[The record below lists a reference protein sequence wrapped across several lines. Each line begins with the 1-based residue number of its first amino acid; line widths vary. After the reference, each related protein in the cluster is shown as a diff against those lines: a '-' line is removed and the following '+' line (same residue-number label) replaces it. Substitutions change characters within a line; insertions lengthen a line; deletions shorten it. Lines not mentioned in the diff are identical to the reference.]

1 MYRNLC
7 DHQAADVLNE
17 TNKPHP
23 DPSAAGAGTAKPFSN
38 SVHEAAEAI
47 AAAGSAAGAAA
58 IRLEVA
64 AVDAIEEELAK
75 RPRWRTFLAIV
86 GWTLVA
92 AYFLFAAAV
101 LGLRYWVLPN
111 IDQYTHLIES
121 RVSEIIGERVTI
133 GTVSAGWDGL
143 RPELDLQDVRVYDGK
158 GQAVLSLPAVEAVLS
173 WSSMLLGSVHF
184 HSLTFDRPDL
194 AVRRDAGGR
203 FYMAGMQLKSTA
215 DGAADFSGWLLKQ
228 NEVSI
233 RGAGI
238 VWTDEQ
244 RAAPPLQLSGVS
256 VVLRNSGSMHRFAL
270 QAAVPRELASKLDV
284 RGELVG
290 RDLQD
295 LDQWSG
301 KLYAE
306 LEYIDLGVW
315 KHWLDYPLELRSG
328 EGGLRLWLAFAR
340 RQMTEL
346 TADVALARVA
356 ARAAADLPLLEL
368 DYLRGRLG
376 ARRSAEGRLAQTEV
390 FGKQLTLRSKG
401 GVALPPADF
410 ALKLQQG
417 TDVNGK
423 DDSGEFSADALGL
436 QPLAQLA
443 DYLPM
448 PDALRKQLDVAD
460 PRGSVHDLK
469 LTWKGQAEQLQE
481 YSLRGSFNALA
492 MRARGKVPGFS
503 GLSGTVNANQ
513 KSGSISLSAAKLAA
527 PAKAAKATKA
537 DRASGLEIAVIE
549 LPGVIADG
557 GLRFDALSGRLDWAL
572 AADRN
577 EFKFNNVAFANA
589 DAAGSLSGSFIARPE
604 SKGVIDL
611 NANLTRADARAVWRY
626 IPFIPGSLRD
636 YLRAAILA
644 GQSRDMQLRLK
655 GDLAE
660 FPFDDPKRGRF
671 QITARINDGELNY
684 TEGWPRISGIAGELA
699 IEGRKLGIR
708 AQRGT
713 ILGARLSNVRATIP
727 DLLGSDHQLV
737 VEGQADGPVA
747 EFLRFVDISPVTR
760 YIDGVTQD
768 ARATGNGR
776 LLLKLDLPLHKLE
789 AVKVAGNLQFQN
801 AQVTLN
807 PDLPPFNQVNGR
819 LEFSETGMTMRGMT
833 GQFLGGPVMVNAQTL
848 PTGGVGITAQGTAAL
863 PAVRRLVNVAALDHF
878 SGAAPWSS
886 TISARRG
893 VTDITVESTLQGVTI
908 DLPPPFGKSAVESL
922 PLRLDM
928 SNATDAEMIKRF
940 RGLRAPARGD
950 VVMLSLGNTP
960 GRSVNALLARRPEG
974 RSQVIDRGTISL
986 NEAATAPA
994 SAGVTV
1000 NGNLAYLDTDRWQQV
1015 LGSTPAGGAV
1025 AATGAAAPAASAGTT
1040 SVSNVSNVAS
1050 VPGLGPA
1057 GLAGIN
1063 LRIAALDMAGK
1074 RINDLSLRAQP
1085 RGPQWNASVDARELK
1100 GEVHW
1105 RPEGRG
1111 VVQARLSHLIMP
1123 ADRPATPGAAAIA
1136 DSATRELPALD
1147 IIADSFT
1154 LKDRQMG
1161 RLELVAVNEVR
1172 DWRIEK
1178 LVLSNPESTLNV
1190 DGTWQSW
1197 AARPSISVN
1206 VKLETKD
1213 LGSYLDRMGYPKLMQ
1228 SGTSKLEGKIGWA
1241 GSPQSPDFSTLT
1253 GTLKLSA
1260 EKGQFLKAD
1269 PGVAKLLGV
1278 LSLQSLVTLDLR
1290 DLFREGFA
1298 YDSISGTAA
1307 ITKGVVT
1314 TGDFFMKGSA
1324 AQVQMSG
1331 SIDLARETQNLH
1343 LRVVPSLGDG
1353 ASTITGVILANPI
1366 FGIGLTLLQRLL
1378 KNPLGQIFAVEYDVT
1393 GSWDDPKVTRTR
1405 VDAPVATTPAKD

>member
-7 DHQAADVLNE
+7 DHQAVDVLNE
-17 TNKPHP
+17 TNKPRS
-23 DPSAAGAGTAKPFSN
+23 DPGADTGKPFSN

-58 IRLEVA
+58 IKLEVA
-64 AVDAIEEELAK
+64 AVDAIEEELAR
-75 RPRWRTFLAIV
+75 RPRWRTALSIV

-92 AYFLFAAAV
+92 GYFAFAAAL

-133 GTVSAGWDGL
+133 GAVSAGWDGL
-143 RPELDLQDVRVYDGK
+143 RPELDLQDVRVFDGK
-158 GQAVLSLPAVEAVLS
+158 GEAVLSLPAVEAVLS

-184 HSLTFDRPDL
+184 HSLTLDRPDL
-194 AVRRDAGGR
+194 AVRRDGGGR
-203 FYMAGMQLKSTA
+203 FHVAGMQLKSPA
-215 DGAADFSGWLLKQ
+215 DGGPDFSAWLLKQ

-244 RAAPPLQLSGVS
+244 RAAPPLHLSGVGF
-256 VVLRNSGSMHRFAL
+256 VLRNSGSTHRFAL

-306 LEYIDLGVW
+306 LEYIDLGAW

-340 RQMTEL
+340 GQMTEM
-346 TADVALARVA
+346 TADVALARVTT
-356 ARAAADLPLLEL
+356 RAAAGLPLLEL

-376 ARRSAEGRLAQTEV
+376 AKRGAAGAPPQTEV

-410 ALKLQQG
+410 ALKLQP
-417 TDVNGK
+417 GK
-423 DDSGEFSADALGL
+423 DTDRKNDSGEFSADALSL
-436 QPLAQLA
+436 QPLAKLA
-443 DYLPM
+443 EYLPL
-448 PDALRKQLDVAD
+448 PDLLRKQLDAAD
-460 PRGSVHDLK
+460 PRGSVHDLR
-469 LTWKGQAEQLQE
+469 LSWKGQAEQLQE

-492 MRARGKVPGFS
+492 MRARGKLPGFS
-503 GLSGTVNANQ
+503 GLSGTVNASQ
-513 KSGSISLSAAKLAA
+513 KSGSLSLIAARSPVSGKTE
-527 PAKAAKATKA
+527 KAGN
-537 DRASGLEIAVIE
+537 RERSSIE
-549 LPGVIADG
+549 LPGVVADG
-557 GLRFDALSGRLDWAL
+557 GLRFDALSGRLDWSL
-572 AADRN
+572 APDRK
-577 EFKFNNVAFANA
+577 EFRFSDVTFANA
-589 DAAGSLSGSFIARPE
+589 DAAGSLSGSFVAKPD
-604 SKGVIDL
+604 SAGMIDL
-611 NANLTRADARAVWRY
+611 SASLSRADGRSVWRY
-626 IPFIPGSLRD
+626 IPWIPDSLRD
-636 YLRAAILA
+636 YLRSAIVA

-655 GDLAE
+655 GDLDD
-660 FPFDDPKRGRF
+660 FPFDDARRGRF
-671 QITARINDGELNY
+671 QVTARINEGELNY
-684 TEGWPRISGIAGELA
+684 AEGWPRISGIAGELA
-699 IEGRKLGIR
+699 IDGRKLSIR

-713 ILGARLSNVRATIP
+713 TLGARLSNVRATIP
-727 DLLGSDHQLV
+727 DLLGSDPQLA

-747 EFLRFVDISPVTR
+747 EFLRFVEVSPVTR
-760 YIDGVTQD
+760 YIDGVSQD
-768 ARATGNGR
+768 VRASGNGR
-776 LLLKLDLPLHKLE
+776 LQLKLDLPLDRLD
-789 AVKVAGNLQFQN
+789 AVKVAGNVQFQN
-801 AQVTLN
+801 GQVTIN
-807 PDLPPFNQVNGR
+807 PELPPFTQVNGR
-819 LEFSETGMTMRGMT
+819 VEFSETGMNIRGIT
-833 GQFLGGPVMVNAQTL
+833 AQFLGGPVMVNAQTL
-848 PTGGVGITAQGTAAL
+848 QTGGVGITAQGTAAM

-878 SGAAPWSS
+878 TGSAPWRSS
-886 TISARRG
+886 ITARRG
-893 VTDITVESTLQGVTI
+893 VMDITVESPLQGVTI
-908 DLPPPFGKSAVESL
+908 DLPPPFGKTAVETL

-928 SNATDAEMIKRF
+928 SNGTDAETIKRF
-940 RGLRAPARGD
+940 RGLRAPAKGD
-950 VVMLSLGNTP
+950 VLMLSLGNLP

-974 RSQVIDRGTISL
+974 RSSVIDRGTISL
-986 NEAATAPA
+986 NEAATAPTA
-994 SAGVTV
+994 AGVTV
-1000 NGNLAYLDTDRWQQV
+1000 NGSLAYLDTDRWQQA
-1015 LGSTPAGGAV
+1015 LGSVPAG
-1025 AATGAAAPAASAGTT
+1025 ATGAAAAAASPGTA
-1040 SVSNVSNVAS
+1040 NVAS

-1063 LRIAALDMAGK
+1063 LRIATLDIAGK
-1074 RINDLSLRAQP
+1074 RINDLGLRAQP
-1085 RGPQWNASVDARELK
+1085 RGPQWNATVEARELK
-1100 GEVHW
+1100 GEVRW

-1111 VVQARLSHLIMP
+1111 VVQARLSHLIAP
-1123 ADRPATPGAAAIA
+1123 GDRPATPGASAIA
-1136 DSATRELPALD
+1136 ESITRELPALD
-1147 IIADSFT
+1147 IVADSFT
-1154 LKDRQMG
+1154 LKDRHLG
-1161 RLELVAVNEVR
+1161 KLELVAVNEVR

-1178 LVLSNPESTLNV
+1178 LILSNPESLLSV
-1190 DGTWQSW
+1190 DGVWQSW

-1206 VKLETKD
+1206 VKLETSD
-1213 LGSYLDRMGYPKLMQ
+1213 LGVYLDRMGYPKLMQ
-1228 SGTSKLEGKIGWA
+1228 NGTSKLEGKVGWA
-1241 GSPQSPDFSTLT
+1241 GNPQSPDFSTLT

-1298 YDSISGTAA
+1298 YDSISGTAV
-1307 ITKGVVT
+1307 ITKGIAT

-1393 GSWDDPKVTRTR
+1393 GSWDDPKVTRTK
-1405 VDAPVATTPAKD
+1405 VDTPVAATPP